1 MRKNTK
7 TTSFFKQKS
16 YMLASVLMLMAVFGM
31 TGVYLSEERAEKKQQ
46 EQLVLEEQQ
55 QQEQLALEEQQEK
68 LAKAQETEEDIFMAD
83 NSTLVQND
91 DFLDDPAVV
100 SGNQEEVEVEP
111 EKEAA
116 SAENEEDAE
125 EDAEEV
131 KETLE
136 ETKEGQEEEI
146 QETASAQV
154 QKELH
159 FDALNEMGWP
169 LQGNVLMNY
178 SMEQTVYFATLDQ
191 YKYNPALII
200 QGNVNDKVLSVADG
214 RITQIETSEETG
226 CTVTVELGD
235 GYSAIYGQL
244 KEVPFEIEDY
254 VKAGDTIGYISEPTK
269 YYSVEGANLYFQMT
283 KDGASVD
290 PMEFLQ

>member
-68 LAKAQETEEDIFMAD
+68 LAKAQETEEDIFVAD
-83 NSTLVQND
+83 NSMLVQND
-91 DFLDDPAVV
+91 DFLDDPEVV
-100 SGNQEEVEVEP
+100 SGSQEEVEVEP
-111 EKEAA
+111 QKEAEG
-116 SAENEEDAE
+116 AETKEDVE
-125 EDAEEV
+125 
-131 KETLE
+131 ETLE
-136 ETKEGQEEEI
+136 ETEQKGQAEEV
-146 QETASAQV
+146 QETASGQV
-154 QKELH
+154 QQELH

-169 LQGNVLMNY
+169 LQGNVIMNY

-214 RITQIETSEETG
+214 KITQIETSEETG

-235 GYSAIYGQL
+235 GYSAVYGQL
-244 KEVPFEIEDY
+244 KEVPFAVEDY
-254 VKAGDTIGYISEPTK
+254 VKAGETIGYISEPTK
-269 YYSVEGANLYFQMT
+269 YYSVEGTNLYFQMT
-283 KDGASVD
+283 KDGVSVD